1 MADQKKM
8 GKWESRWL
16 YFGAPLTLIIWFL
29 LIYIFFVPPKA
40 ERERREKA
48 REQEMQQAQQLKD
61 AQKPLA
67 EIAHR
72 LLPEMEKRAAS
83 LAGICW
89 ATPVQHVTKQTI
101 DYPAIR
107 YDFGE
112 KEKAIFEPTY
122 YGDANPEHQV
132 HLYNA
137 LDGPDYTPDFFKN
150 DFEFSKNPNVD
161 LSRVKTFVLV
171 KWDIFESKHYTDR
184 GGGRVEERTSSCR
197 VCVVD
202 QKTSTVTAFN
212 SFGPDAPLP
221 DSDTVVETGVTGL
234 YKGGQSEEIHHRT
247 LERVDAWLRSLPLAG
262 SQSPAP

>member
-1 MADQKKM
+1 MGNQKRM
-8 GKWESRWL
+8 GKLESMWL
-16 YFGAPLTLIIWFL
+16 YFGCPLTVIIWIL

-72 LLPEMEKRAAS
+72 LLPEMEHRVAS
-83 LAGICW
+83 IAKICW
-89 ATPVQHVTKQTI
+89 HNPVKSSPQQSI
-101 DYPAIR
+101 EYPFIR
-107 YDFGE
+107 YDLGE
-112 KEKAIFEPTY
+112 EEKVITEPTY

-132 HLYNA
+132 YLVN
-137 LDGPDYTPDFFKN
+137 DIGGPAYTPTFFQH

-171 KWDIFESKHYTDR
+171 KWDNFESKHYTDR
-184 GGGRVEERTSSCR
+184 SGGGVEQNISSFR

-202 QKTSTVTAFN
+202 QDSSTVTAFN
-212 SFGPDAPLP
+212 SIYPDARLP
-221 DSDTVVETGVTGL
+221 DSDTVVDEGSGL
-234 YKGGQSEEIHHRT
+234 YRGGQAEEIHHRT
-247 LERVDAWLRSLPLAG
+247 LGRVDTWLRSLPSAG
-262 SQSPAP
+262 SKSSVH